1 MSHRLSFALLCLSA
15 SLPTLAFAQD
25 AAAPDTSPGD
35 IIVTAQKRAQNLQ
48 DVPAAVSVLSAA
60 QIEASGSNNIEALQA
75 LVPTLTFRKGG
86 TTLNSSLFLRGVGT
100 INFSIAAEPSVAAVV
115 DGVVLARSGE
125 AFGDLYDIQR
135 IEVLRGPQGTLF
147 GKNASAGVVNIVTKR
162 PGKQFGAELNLG
174 AFEGGEYKIKGAV
187 DAPLG
192 EQVRSRFTA
201 FYGKYDGNIRN
212 ITTGKDINGY
222 ERYGVRGV
230 VEADATEALKLTLI
244 ADYRKSDDDCCGE
257 VIGTAPT
264 GGLAAPLNALL
275 SGIVLQGDKT
285 RQVRNNLVTATEEES
300 YGVSLQGDLEIGDHT
315 LTSITAYRKWNNREI
330 REGDWLDAGAAYVGI
345 NQLHDDGPQ
354 KSSTFSQEF
363 RITSPAGGL
372 FEYVAGLYY
381 YRAKAER
388 TFTRNVIECR
398 STTAA
403 PDATGARPCTPAL
416 SVFNNASGTANFG
429 STFENYAAFGQG
441 TFNISDSLR
450 LIAGLRYT
458 KDNLSSF
465 LNRTISQS
473 NPPAGRVNAPGINP
487 AFSFSGKTDK
497 ANLSGKAGV
506 QFDVSKDNMAYFTY
520 ARGYKGPAYNT
531 FFNMIRNLPVDPAI
545 PASRPFPTI
554 AIADNTQVI
563 ESETADSFE
572 IGLKNSFLDNKVIL
586 NLAAYYAKY
595 KNFQANNAD
604 VVAGVVTTRLTNTG
618 DVSTRGFEADF
629 LVRPVDN
636 FTLNGGLAYT
646 DAHIDKFKVPP
657 GTTPVGGDRKGEQ
670 LPLSSKYKASLG
682 AELVI
687 DRNDLFNIYLNG
699 DMSLQSKQVSDLQAA
714 PAVRQQLT
722 IKGFTTVNASIG
734 VGDKNDR
741 YRFTFIGKN
750 LGDVSYASLIT
761 TGGPGGSLRYLI
773 PREADRYFGATLRV
787 RLGQ

>member
-1 MSHRLSFALLCLSA
+1 MSHRLSFAMLCLSA
-15 SLPTLAFAQD
+15 SLPTLAFAQT
-25 AAAPDTSPGD
+25 AAAPSAGPED
-35 IIVTAQKRAQNLQ
+35 IIVTAQKRSQNLQ

-60 QIEASGSNNIEALQA
+60 QIEASGSNNIEALQS

-162 PGKQFGAELNLG
+162 PGKVFGAELNLG

-192 EQVRSRFTA
+192 EQVRTRLTA
-201 FYGKYDGNIRN
+201 FYGQYDGNIRN
-212 ITTGKDINGY
+212 LTTGQDINGY
-222 ERYGVRGV
+222 KRYGVRGV
-230 VEADATEALKLTLI
+230 VEADASEALKLTLI

-275 SGIVLQGDKT
+275 SGITLQGDKT

-300 YGVSLQGDLEIGDHT
+300 YGVSLQGDLEVGDHT

-330 REGDWLDAGAAYVGI
+330 REGDWLDGGAAYVGI

-363 RITSPAGGL
+363 RITSPTDGF
-372 FEYVAGLYY
+372 FEYVGGLYY

-388 TFTRNVIECR
+388 TFTRNVIQCL

-403 PDATGARPCTPAL
+403 ADATGQRPCSPAL
-416 SVFNNASGTANFG
+416 SVFRNTSGTANFG

-441 TFNISDSLR
+441 TININDNLR

-465 LNRTISQS
+465 LTRVRVG
-473 NPPAGRVNAPGINP
+473 PAQNLAIPGINP
-487 AFSFSGKTDK
+487 DFAFAGKTDK
-497 ANLSGKAGV
+497 DNLSGKAGI
-506 QFDVSKDNMAYFTY
+506 QIDLADHHMAYFTY
-520 ARGYKGPAYNT
+520 ARGYKGPAFNT
-531 FFNMIRNLPVDPAI
+531 FFNMFRNLRTDPAN
-545 PASRPFPTI
+545 AATRPFP
-554 AIADNTQVI
+554 ALGEVDNTQPI
-563 ESETADSFE
+563 AAETANSYE
-572 IGLKNSFLDNKVIL
+572 IGLKNSFLDNKIIL
-586 NLAAYYAKY
+586 NLAGYYAKY
-595 KNFQANNAD
+595 NNFQANNFQLI
-604 VVAGVVTTRLTNTG
+604 AGVVVSTLANAGT
-618 DVSTRGFEADF
+618 VSTRGFEADF
-629 LVRPVDN
+629 VIRPVDN
-636 FTLNGGLAYT
+636 FSLSGGVAYT
-646 DAHIDKFKVPP
+646 DAHIDKFLVPP
-657 GTTPVGGDRKGEQ
+657 GSTASDRNGEQ
-670 LPLSSKYKASLG
+670 LPLTSKYKASLG
-682 AELVI
+682 GEYVAAV
-687 DRNDLFNIYLNG
+687 G
-699 DMSLQSKQVSDLQAA
+699 DMFDVYFNADMALQSKQVSDLQAA

-722 IKGFTTVNASIG
+722 IRGFATVNASIG
-734 VGDKNDR
+734 FADKADK
-741 YRFTFIGKN
+741 YRLTFVGKN

-773 PREADRYFGATLRV
+773 PREADRYFGATLRIK
-787 RLGQ
+787 LGQ